1 MSKYFSK
8 AKVKYMFYTLTHP
21 MDGFYEIRHRERGS
35 VPLAIVSVMLFS
47 LVFSMN
53 KMVASF
59 IVNDTDPRTV
69 DSLDNLGGVL
79 LLYLLFCVGNW
90 SITCLLNGE
99 GRLKDIATA
108 LGYSLVPMTLCYLL
122 ATFVSQ
128 FVAQN
133 EEGFY
138 TIIITVGTAWT
149 VLLAMS
155 GIMIVHNYSLAKTM
169 LTLVL
174 TIIAMLIIVFIVMM
188 LSDLVNQVYGFIYSV
203 YTEILFRN

>member
-35 VPLAIVSVMLFS
+35 VPLAVVSVILFS
-47 LVFSMN
+47 LVYSMN

-108 LGYSLVPMTLCYLL
+108 LGYSLVPMTLCYVL

-138 TIIITVGTAWT
+138 TIIITIGTAWT

-188 LSDLVNQVYGFIYSV
+188 LSDLVNQVYGFIYSI

>member
-35 VPLAIVSVMLFS
+35 VPLAVLSVALFS
-47 LVFSMN
+47 LVYSMN
-53 KMVASF
+53 KMLASF
-59 IVNDTDPRTV
+59 IVNDTNPRSV

-108 LGYSLVPMTLCYLL
+108 LGYSLVPMTICYAV
-122 ATFVSQ
+122 ATVVSQ
-128 FVAQN
+128 LLAQN

-138 TIIITVGTAWT
+138 TIIITLGTAWT
-149 VLLAMS
+149 VLLAMA
-155 GIMIVHNYSLAKTM
+155 GIMIVHNYSLAKTL

-174 TIIAMLIIVFIVMM
+174 TVIAMLIIVFIVMM
-188 LSDLVNQVYGFIYSV
+188 LSDLVNQVYGFIYSI

>member
-35 VPLAIVSVMLFS
+35 VPLAVLSVALFS
-47 LVFSMN
+47 LVYSMN
-53 KMVASF
+53 KMLASF
-59 IVNDTDPRTV
+59 IVNDTNPRSV
-69 DSLDNLGGVL
+69 DSLDNLGGIL

-108 LGYSLVPMTLCYLL
+108 LGYSLVPMTICYAV
-122 ATFVSQ
+122 ATVVSQ
-128 FVAQN
+128 LLAQN

-138 TIIITVGTAWT
+138 TIIITLGTAWT
-149 VLLAMS
+149 VLLAMA
-155 GIMIVHNYSLAKTM
+155 GIMIVHNYSLAKTL

-174 TIIAMLIIVFIVMM
+174 TVIAMLIIVFIVMM
-188 LSDLVNQVYGFIYSV
+188 LSDLVNQVYGFIYSI